1 MCATQP
7 TARRRHC
14 PSSLAVDFACR
25 HPQPT
30 RQTQEEHKSKA
41 QDDLDILL
49 CPPPRTRHLDRGPRA
64 SDAVLGIQ
72 GGNRLSPPV
81 VVENDVDVDVV
92 AASFIGGGRK
102 VLLLV
107 VVVVVVVAIG
117 RRKDGW
123 GEGEK
128 EEERDGIRGR
138 SSTGR
143 TTSILRTRRHRADL
157 AAVAVAVVVRSNF
170 L

>member
-1 MCATQP
+1 MLRRP
-7 TARRRHC
+7 GPARPCHAVRLR
-14 PSSLAVDFACR
+14 PSPHNPPS
-25 HPQPT
+25 

-49 CPPPRTRHLDRGPRA
+49 CPPPRTRHLDQGPRA

-102 VLLLV
+102 VLFLVVVVVIVVVIV
-107 VVVVVVVAIG
+107 VVVVVVVIG
-117 RRKDGW
+117 RRMG
-123 GEGEK
+123 G
-128 EEERDGIRGR
+128 
-138 SSTGR
+138 
-143 TTSILRTRRHRADL
+143 
-157 AAVAVAVVVRSNF
+157 
-170 L
+170 